1 MLNTKPGDNGQH
13 VANSVEG
20 ARGRERGLVP
30 PTRFLVAEAA
40 RKKRLVTP
48 KHVLIPVS
56 IKYMLGPL
64 FWFG

>member
-13 VANSVEG
+13 VASNVEV

-56 IKYMLGPL
+56 IK
-64 FWFG
+64 

>member
-1 MLNTKPGDNGQH
+1 MLNTKLGDNGQH
-13 VANSVEG
+13 VASNVEG

-48 KHVLIPVS
+48 KRVLIPVS
-56 IKYMLGPL
+56 IN
-64 FWFG
+64 

>member
-1 MLNTKPGDNGQH
+1 MLNTKPGDNGQL
-13 VANSVEG
+13 VASNVEG
-20 ARGRERGLVP
+20 ASGRERGLVP

-56 IKYMLGPL
+56 IY
-64 FWFG
+64 

>member
-13 VANSVEG
+13 VASNVEG
-20 ARGRERGLVP
+20 ARGRERGFVP

-48 KHVLIPVS
+48 KPALKTVNMID
-56 IKYMLGPL
+56 
-64 FWFG
+64 